1 MKVVIFKSGLGV
13 SVHEIADISGTMQD
27 MKISK
32 LALCRGRL
40 GLFFHIK
47 ILVNRTV
54 LIKSAKIST
63 EGQKFL

>member
-1 MKVVIFKSGLGV
+1 MYSYPLNWLQKMDLKVVIFKSGLGV
-13 SVHEIADISGTMQD
+13 SVPENANISGTMQD

-47 ILVNRTV
+47 ILVNTC
-54 LIKSAKIST
+54 
-63 EGQKFL
+63 